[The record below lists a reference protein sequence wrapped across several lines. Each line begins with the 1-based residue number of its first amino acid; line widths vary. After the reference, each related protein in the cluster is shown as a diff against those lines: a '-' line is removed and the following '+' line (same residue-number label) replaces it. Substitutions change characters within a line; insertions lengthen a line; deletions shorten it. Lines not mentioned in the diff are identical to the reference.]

1 MPGTRGR
8 RGDNFPGHR
17 KYESTGW
24 QCQACVGQVREDQ
37 DHLILCPGYTDLF
50 RDMDRDINSD
60 KELVELYSLVIARR
74 RENGWD

>member
-1 MPGTRGR
+1 MKGEEFSSPATVSMKAPDGSVRPVLAKSGR
-8 RGDNFPGHR
+8 M
-17 KYESTGW
+17 
-24 QCQACVGQVREDQ
+24 